1 MFCASANPPNSAGD
15 KAVSMVYG
23 KAKPKERS
31 LAMDEDKKKQIA
43 VFRFGVIADFVT
55 GINLHRGEKERL
67 LADKCARKWTIPYSN
82 RTFIGRSTIR
92 DWISNYQN
100 GSCRLEALYPRDRSD
115 KGKSRSIDNETAT
128 NLICVRNELPKAT
141 VETVIR
147 IMRQR
152 QLIRAGTRLNATNVW
167 RFLHQHGLMPESQ
180 AAGVDRRKYE
190 AELPNDIWQSDV
202 MHGPQVLVNER
213 RRKAYLI
220 AFIDD
225 HSRLVPFAKF
235 YLSENLVSFL
245 DAFEKALVKRGLPR
259 KLYVDNGS
267 AFRSRQLEHVCAS
280 LGIALIHSTAYQPQ
294 GRGKIERFF
303 RTVRT
308 QFLPSLTAPSS
319 LEDLNTALDLWL
331 DQYHQRRHSAIAQS
345 PLQRYGAN
353 IACLRMAPDDLK
365 DHFRIVVR
373 RTVAKDRSVTING
386 RLFEAPV
393 ALISKRIDLLYHKD
407 QPMRVEA
414 RLSGQSYG
422 MLQPVDL
429 AVNCRVRRDKNN
441 NTQIETEGSRP
452 PSGGKIW

>member
-1 MFCASANPPNSAGD
+1 
-15 KAVSMVYG
+15 
-23 KAKPKERS
+23 
-31 LAMDEDKKKQIA
+31 MDEDKKKQIA

-55 GINLHRGEKERL
+55 GVRLDRGEKERL
-67 LADKCARKWTIPYSN
+67 LADKCARQWTIPYSN

-92 DWISNYQN
+92 DWISSYQN
-100 GSCRLEALYPRDRSD
+100 GGSRLEALYPRDRAD
-115 KGKSRSIDNETAT
+115 KGKSRSIDDETAT
-128 NLICVRNELPKAT
+128 NLICARNELPKAT
-141 VETVIR
+141 VETLIT
-147 IMRQR
+147 IMTQR
-152 QLIRAGTRLNATNVW
+152 QLISPGTRLNATNVW
-167 RFLHQHGLMPESQ
+167 RFLHQHGLMPQSQ

-202 MHGPQVLVNER
+202 MHGPRVVVNER

-225 HSRLVPFAKF
+225 HSRLVPFAQF
-235 YLSENLVSFL
+235 YLSENLASFL
-245 DAFEKALVKRGLPR
+245 DAFEKALLKRGLPR

-280 LGIALIHSTAYQPQ
+280 LAIALIHCTAYQPQ
-294 GRGKIERFF
+294 GKGKIERFF

-308 QFLPSLTAPSS
+308 QFLPTVAAPSS
-319 LEDLNTALDLWL
+319 LEDLNIAFDRWL
-331 DQYHQRRHSAIAQS
+331 GQYHQRKHSAIAQS

-353 IACLRMAPDDLK
+353 IQCLRGAPQDLK

-414 RLSGQSYG
+414 RLSAQSYG

-429 AVNCRVRRDKNN
+429 AVNCRVKRDKNS
-441 NTQIETEGSRP
+441 NTQIDADHTRAP
-452 PSGGKIW
+452 IGGKIW

>member
-1 MFCASANPPNSAGD
+1 
-15 KAVSMVYG
+15 
-23 KAKPKERS
+23 
-31 LAMDEDKKKQIA
+31 MDEEKKKQIA

-55 GINLHRGEKERL
+55 GVKLHRGEKERL
-67 LADKCARKWTIPYSN
+67 LADKCARQWTIPYSS
-82 RTFIGRSTIR
+82 RSSIGRSTIR
-92 DWISNYQN
+92 DWISSYQN
-100 GSCRLEALYPRDRSD
+100 SGSRLEALYPRDRAD

-141 VETVIR
+141 VEALIA
-147 IMRQR
+147 IMTKR
-152 QLIRAGTRLNATNVW
+152 QLISPGTRLNATNVW
-167 RFLHQHGLMPESQ
+167 RLLHQHGLMSQPQ

-202 MHGPQVLVNER
+202 MHGPRVLINEH

-220 AFIDD
+220 GFIDD
-225 HSRLVPFAKF
+225 HSRLVPFARF
-235 YLSENLVSFL
+235 YLSENLASFL
-245 DAFEKALVKRGLPR
+245 DAFEKALAKRGLPR

-308 QFLPSLTAPSS
+308 QFLATVAAPGC
-319 LEDLNTALDLWL
+319 LEDLNTAFDRWL
-331 DQYHQRRHSAIAQS
+331 GQYHQRRHSAIAQT
-345 PLQRYGAN
+345 PLQRYAAN
-353 IACLRMAPDDLK
+353 IQCLRMAPDDLK
-365 DHFRIVVR
+365 DHFRLVVR

-393 ALISKRIDLLYHKD
+393 ALIGKRIDLLYHKD
-407 QPMRVEA
+407 QPTKVEA
-414 RLSGQSYG
+414 RLAGESYG
-422 MLQPVDL
+422 MPQPVDL
-429 AVNCRVRRDKNN
+429 AVNCRVRRDRNR
-441 NTQIETEGSRP
+441 NTQIDTDNTHP

>member
-1 MFCASANPPNSAGD
+1 
-15 KAVSMVYG
+15 
-23 KAKPKERS
+23 
-31 LAMDEDKKKQIA
+31 MDEEKKKQIA

-55 GINLHRGEKERL
+55 GAKLHRGEKERL
-67 LADKCARKWTIPYSN
+67 LADKCARQWTIPYSK

-92 DWISNYQN
+92 NWISNYQN
-100 GSCRLEALYPRDRSD
+100 GGCRLEALYPRQRAD

-128 NLICVRNELPKAT
+128 NLICLRNELPKAT
-141 VETVIR
+141 VETLIT

-152 QLIRAGTRLNATNVW
+152 QLISAGTRLNPTNVW
-167 RFLHQHGLMPESQ
+167 RFLHQHGLMFESQ
-180 AAGVDRRKYE
+180 EAGVDRRKYE

-202 MHGPQVLVNER
+202 MHGPQVLGNDR

-225 HSRLVPFAKF
+225 HSRLVPFAGF
-235 YLSENLVSFL
+235 YLSENLACFL

-280 LGIALIHSTAYQPQ
+280 LAIALIHSTAYQPQ

-308 QFLPSLTAPSS
+308 QFLPTLASQTGLA
-319 LEDLNTALDLWL
+319 ELNIAFDRWL

-353 IACLRMAPDDLK
+353 IQCLRMAPEDLK

-393 ALISKRIDLLYHKD
+393 TLIAKRIDLLYHKD
-407 QPMRVEA
+407 QPMQVEA
-414 RLSGQSYG
+414 RLSGKSYG

-429 AVNCRVRRDKNN
+429 AVNCRVKRDKNS
-441 NTQIETEGSRP
+441 NTQIDVDHSP
-452 PSGGKIW
+452 APSSGKIW

>member
-1 MFCASANPPNSAGD
+1 
-15 KAVSMVYG
+15 
-23 KAKPKERS
+23 
-31 LAMDEDKKKQIA
+31 MDEEKKKQIA

-55 GINLHRGEKERL
+55 GVKLHRGEKERL
-67 LADKCARKWTIPYSN
+67 LADKCGRQWTIPYSN

-92 DWISNYQN
+92 DWISNYRN
-100 GSCRLEALYPRDRSD
+100 GGGRLEALYPRDRCD
-115 KGKSRSIDNETAT
+115 KGKSRSIDDETAT
-128 NLICVRNELPKAT
+128 NLICLRNEMPKAT
-141 VETVIR
+141 VEVLIAVMT
-147 IMRQR
+147 QR
-152 QLIRAGTRLNATNVW
+152 QLISPGTRLNPTNVW
-167 RFLHQHGLMPESQ
+167 RFLHQHELMPQSESP
-180 AAGVDRRKYE
+180 GVDRRKYE

-202 MHGPQVLVNER
+202 MHGPRVLVNDR

-225 HSRLVPFAKF
+225 HSRLVPFARF
-235 YLSENLVSFL
+235 YLSENLASFL

-280 LGIALIHSTAYQPQ
+280 LAIALIHSTAYQPQ

-308 QFLPSLTAPSS
+308 QFLASLTEPSS

-331 DQYHQRRHSAIAQS
+331 EQYHQRRHSAIAQS

-353 IACLRMAPDDLK
+353 IQCLRVAPDDLK

-393 ALISKRIDLLYHKD
+393 ALIAKRIDLLYHKD

-429 AVNCRVRRDKNN
+429 AVNCRVRRDKNS
-441 NTQIETEGSRP
+441 NTQIDADNSHP

>member
-1 MFCASANPPNSAGD
+1 
-15 KAVSMVYG
+15 
-23 KAKPKERS
+23 
-31 LAMDEDKKKQIA
+31 MDEEKKKQIA

-55 GINLHRGEKERL
+55 GAKLDRGEKQRL
-67 LADKCARKWTIPYSN
+67 LADKCARQWTIPYCN
-82 RTFIGRSTIR
+82 RTSIGRSTIR
-92 DWISNYQN
+92 DWISTYQN
-100 GSCRLEALYPRDRSD
+100 GGGRLEALYPRQRAD
-115 KGKSRSIDNETAT
+115 KGKSRSIDDETAT
-128 NLICVRNELPKAT
+128 NLICVRNQLPKAT
-141 VETVIR
+141 IEALIT
-147 IMRQR
+147 IMTQR
-152 QLIRAGTRLNATNVW
+152 QLISPGTRLNASNVW
-167 RFLHQHGLMPESQ
+167 RFLHQHELMPQSES
-180 AAGVDRRKYE
+180 AGVDRRKYE

-202 MHGPQVLVNER
+202 MHGPRVLVNDR

-225 HSRLVPFAKF
+225 HSRLVPFARF
-235 YLSENLVSFL
+235 YLSENLASFL

-259 KLYVDNGS
+259 KLYVDNAS

-280 LGIALIHSTAYQPQ
+280 LAIALIHSTAYQPQ

-308 QFLPSLTAPSS
+308 QFLPILVSQIGLA
-319 LEDLNTALDLWL
+319 DLNIAFDRWL
-331 DQYHQRRHSAIAQS
+331 DQYHQRKHSAIAQS

-353 IACLRMAPDDLK
+353 IECLRMAPEDLK

-393 ALISKRIDLLYHKD
+393 ALIAKRIDLLYHKD

-414 RLSGQSYG
+414 RLSGESYG

-429 AVNCRVRRDKNN
+429 AVNCRVKRDRNRN
-441 NTQIETEGSRP
+441 IQIDTDDTRP

>member
-1 MFCASANPPNSAGD
+1 
-15 KAVSMVYG
+15 
-23 KAKPKERS
+23 
-31 LAMDEDKKKQIA
+31 MDQEKKKQIA

-55 GINLHRGEKERL
+55 GVKLHRGEKQRL
-67 LADKCARKWTIPYSN
+67 LAHKCARKWTIPYSN

-92 DWISNYQN
+92 DWIASYQN
-100 GSCRLEALYPRDRSD
+100 GGSRLEALYPRDRAD
-115 KGKSRSIDNETAT
+115 RGKSRSIDDETAA
-128 NLICVRNELPKAT
+128 NLICVRNEMPKAT
-141 VETVIR
+141 VDTLIAA
-147 IMRQR
+147 MTQR
-152 QLIRAGTRLNATNVW
+152 QLISPSTRLNATNVW

-180 AAGVDRRKYE
+180 APAVDRRKYE

-202 MHGPQVLVNER
+202 MHGPRVLVNER

-225 HSRLVPFAKF
+225 HSRLVPFGRF
-235 YLSENLVSFL
+235 YLSENLAAFL

-280 LGIALIHSTAYQPQ
+280 LAIALIHATAYQPQ
-294 GRGKIERFF
+294 GKGKIERFF

-308 QFLPSLTAPSS
+308 QFLPTLGTQCSLS
-319 LEDLNTALDLWL
+319 DLNNAFRRWL

-353 IACLRMAPDDLK
+353 MQCLRAAPDDLK

-373 RTVAKDRSVTING
+373 RTVARDRSVTIDG

-393 ALISKRIDLLYHKD
+393 ALIGKRIDLLYHKD

-414 RLSGQSYG
+414 RLSGESYG

-429 AVNCRVRRDKNN
+429 AVNCRVKRDRNR
-441 NTQIETEGSRP
+441 NTQIDTDDTRP

>member
-1 MFCASANPPNSAGD
+1 
-15 KAVSMVYG
+15 
-23 KAKPKERS
+23 
-31 LAMDEDKKKQIA
+31 MDEEKKKQIA

-55 GINLHRGEKERL
+55 GVKLDRGEKERL

-82 RTFIGRSTIR
+82 RTSIGRSTIR
-92 DWISNYQN
+92 DWISSYQN
-100 GSCRLEALYPRDRSD
+100 GGSRLDALYPRQRAD
-115 KGKSRSIDNETAT
+115 KGKSRSIDDETAT
-128 NLICVRNELPKAT
+128 NLICLRNELPKAT
-141 VETVIR
+141 VEVLIAVMT
-147 IMRQR
+147 QR
-152 QLIRAGTRLNATNVW
+152 QLISPGTGLNPTNVW
-167 RFLHQHGLMPESQ
+167 RFLHQHGLMPQSQ
-180 AAGVDRRKYE
+180 SPGVDRRKYE

-202 MHGPQVLVNER
+202 MHGPRVLVNER
-213 RRKAYLI
+213 RRKVYLI

-225 HSRLVPFAKF
+225 HSRLVPFARF
-235 YLSENLVSFL
+235 YLSENLACFL

-280 LGIALIHSTAYQPQ
+280 LAIALIHSTAYQPQ

-308 QFLPSLTAPSS
+308 QFLPTLANQIA
-319 LEDLNTALDLWL
+319 LAELNMAFNHWL

-353 IACLRMAPDDLK
+353 IQCLRMAPEDLK

-373 RTVAKDRSVTING
+373 RTVGKDRSVTING

-393 ALISKRIDLLYHKD
+393 SLIAKRIDLLYHKD
-407 QPMRVEA
+407 QPLQVEA
-414 RLSGQSYG
+414 RLAGKSYG

-429 AVNCRVRRDKNN
+429 AVNCRVKRDKNS
-441 NTQIETEGSRP
+441 NTQIDIDQGP
-452 PSGGKIW
+452 APSGGKIW